1 MKAFNTMRIKGLALC
16 ALGFVL
22 LTVPLFTTESAILA
36 AYAKALRP
44 AGWFAF
50 AAGVVLVALHH
61 IRNAKR
67 RAQQA
72 TLPQQPTATAT
83 TVGTDAAPAATPA
96 PGATRTLGDIR
107 AEIQRKQRE
116 EQEREQAERE
126 QKARAHND
134 ASA

>member
-72 TLPQQPTATAT
+72 TLPQQPTAAAASA
-83 TVGTDAAPAATPA
+83 DAAPAATPA

-126 QKARAHND
+126 QKARAHTD